1 MGATASVEAPAAEE
15 LKRLFDKH
23 DVTGSGNLER
33 QEAYALIE
41 DLRLR
46 YGMEEELPD
55 SFKDA
60 VFEDFDKDH
69 AGTWSWHDVRVLSGD
84 GWQAMR
90 RRLQRVRVRG
100 GQRHNRAKRQ
110 KEQTLTESA
119 SSAWAK
125 VSGAGAAVAAMKE
138 VEKVKDLEEEIELD
152 FHPMRIEN
160 ISIGQ
165 ESWTFAPQ
173 IDLRVIRGDPRR
185 GRAAPHE
192 VNEAVFKGPFVAQ
205 VVSKVPRGT
214 TQDPTW
220 SDSLHVTFTKAKGLY
235 VHIILSDNRFGVGLG
250 PLTELLLTLGEVLD
264 MLRSPSVRR
273 LQMQPFTV
281 DQTKVIIRPPVVLV
295 AQFGGPR
302 PSFQRFVHVIRAESL
317 PEESFLL
324 EVELLAN
331 NGDGCVLVAQRTD
344 SQSGPDPV
352 YHHSLCLDW
361 DDEGDMAVNCKVM
374 RTSLTS
380 SETFAELREKLPQA
394 ALEPV
399 GRSER
404 LEMRCLDGTG
414 TNAEVSLHFADVMP
428 EMSLNITI
436 SSATGLAPKSEA
448 WTFNPFVEAC
458 VFSRDPRLGSLGRA
472 ARVVFGQT
480 EILSNCHSDPHW
492 EQPIVLKIVPEPG
505 LFLRLSACSE
515 AALGVTRAWDELA
528 EVVMEM
534 PEVMKLAQ
542 GSVERKYTMKRLFE
556 MKRHGDSELFMS
568 FAQVGGNVAAAAFE
582 RTAAAHATR
591 TRDGGVASPRAGRP
605 VQGELMASG
614 SPTSKHTAV
623 QLPIAGGYALP
634 PQPSIQ
640 GTCSFQEVPDVIAQL
655 YGPPQQPRYLQ
666 SAGWPAPPPPPAS
679 AKPSPLPPEELSLA
693 LSAGAKAGAQVKGNV
708 PMSFFSLPGNPHLAV
723 LDTRSGEVSVAESK
737 KYILQ
742 VISEESFQ
750 STPSHS
756 KMERLISYLRKKR
769 RRAKAK
775 LSTFLQDQ
783 GFKRHVNS
791 RRRRWMSYTYP
802 LHVAVAQNNAEIA
815 SLLLDCGA
823 DPDARDSWGRTPRQ
837 LAERASPEVSNIE
850 SGETEIT
857 LTEQPFWMPTSG
869 SALELRAGKAGEKSY
884 TLCAAF
890 QTHGGL
896 HTKCGGLNK
905 SPNIDCRAKWHA
917 AVSLMEELA
926 LQAEIEQARRR
937 RDAALA
943 SLAALDAE
951 ALLLPTRARIRA
963 KPEVPVPLV
972 SAAGLLQRSCLSP
985 QVGRLPCELWP
996 FVFSCIARAAV
1007 PEAVL
1012 GRLRKQL
1019 DATESQGKLVP
1030 LPRAGLDRDFQ
1041 SVLLDLCQILAV
1053 ALRGRRDFTLDLD
1066 EAWGVVQK
1074 KGDYFP
1080 MEARR
1085 ASSQDGF
1092 GCIMDLDLP
1101 PSLSIDNH
1109 ERPTKGSYGFHD
1121 GLHNLLWKGDRTTD
1135 KDDLVQPGIIQLEL
1149 RVGQL
1154 YVFPDWVQTIT
1165 YPFEG
1170 PGQRRWIA
1178 ATVAL
1183 TEKSLG
1189 LKARQRILAKVLRES
1204 AWMASEGEEW
1214 QPRDPPFPSEAL
1226 RSQRRWE
1233 KKRHSLGGSQP
1244 PWPDLWQADD
1254 VSLDWLRGFLAKYRT
1269 VEMVATRSA
1278 GRESSRRTRVIDVL
1292 LDDAKSGEDCLQS
1305 FISRLEHRLQ
1315 AESKAHKERAR
1326 EEPERAR
1333 HPASS
1338 EGDVAAAVA
1347 RAKRRAS
1354 DQKRRQAQVREA
1366 SARAVKEERYGKR
1379 DQRLA
1384 RFEKDMK
1391 AKPSGRTA
1399 EARSRRRDPLDLEES
1414 LDLL

>member
-1 MGATASVEAPAAEE
+1 MKRPAAKSRAGAKTKAVCVASLREAGYANLEE
-15 LKRLFDKH
+15 WLRDEKNLYVGRRGRIFIH
-23 DVTGSGNLER
+23 TTGSKRVFHYSGSKWQNPFVIGGKLTRQQACER
-33 QEAYALIE
+33 FKCALLDGSLKDPE
-41 DLRLR
+41 DGSPLR
-46 YGMEEELPD
+46 
-55 SFKDA
+55 
-60 VFEDFDKDH
+60 
-69 AGTWSWHDVRVLSGD
+69 
-84 GWQAMR
+84 
-90 RRLQRVRVRG
+90 
-100 GQRHNRAKRQ
+100 
-110 KEQTLTESA
+110 
-119 SSAWAK
+119 AK
-125 VSGAGAAVAAMKE
+125 VS
-138 VEKVKDLEEEIELD
+138 EL
-152 FHPMRIEN
+152 
-160 ISIGQ
+160 
-165 ESWTFAPQ
+165 
-173 IDLRVIRGDPRR
+173 R
-185 GRAAPHE
+185 GRRLGCWCLPEPCHAQILAELAEAKRLAAGFLKVVDPLSRS
-192 VNEAVFKGPFVAQ
+192 KG
-205 VVSKVPRGT
+205 
-214 TQDPTW
+214 
-220 SDSLHVTFTKAKGLY
+220 
-235 VHIILSDNRFGVGLG
+235 
-250 PLTELLLTLGEVLD
+250 
-264 MLRSPSVRR
+264 R

-640 GTCSFQEVPDVIAQL
+640 GLQPLAQVLTVHGQEVPDVIAQL

-693 LSAGAKAGAQVKGNV
+693 LFAGAKAGAQVKGNV

-837 LAERASPEVSNIE
+837 LAERASPEVRRS
-850 SGETEIT
+850 
-857 LTEQPFWMPTSG
+857 F
-869 SALELRAGKAGEKSY
+869 
-884 TLCAAF
+884 AA
-890 QTHGGL
+890 H
-896 HTKCGGLNK
+896 
-905 SPNIDCRAKWHA
+905 R
-917 AVSLMEELA
+917 
-926 LQAEIEQARRR
+926 
-937 RDAALA
+937 
-943 SLAALDAE
+943 
-951 ALLLPTRARIRA
+951 
-963 KPEVPVPLV
+963 
-972 SAAGLLQRSCLSP
+972 
-985 QVGRLPCELWP
+985 
-996 FVFSCIARAAV
+996 
-1007 PEAVL
+1007 
-1012 GRLRKQL
+1012 
-1019 DATESQGKLVP
+1019 
-1030 LPRAGLDRDFQ
+1030 
-1041 SVLLDLCQILAV
+1041 
-1053 ALRGRRDFTLDLD
+1053 
-1066 EAWGVVQK
+1066 
-1074 KGDYFP
+1074 
-1080 MEARR
+1080 
-1085 ASSQDGF
+1085 
-1092 GCIMDLDLP
+1092 
-1101 PSLSIDNH
+1101 
-1109 ERPTKGSYGFHD
+1109 
-1121 GLHNLLWKGDRTTD
+1121 
-1135 KDDLVQPGIIQLEL
+1135 
-1149 RVGQL
+1149 
-1154 YVFPDWVQTIT
+1154 
-1165 YPFEG
+1165 
-1170 PGQRRWIA
+1170 QRR
-1178 ATVAL
+1178 
-1183 TEKSLG
+1183 
-1189 LKARQRILAKVLRES
+1189 KVLF
-1204 AWMASEGEEW
+1204 G
-1214 QPRDPPFPSEAL
+1214 L
-1226 RSQRRWE
+1226 
-1233 KKRHSLGGSQP
+1233 
-1244 PWPDLWQADD
+1244 
-1254 VSLDWLRGFLAKYRT
+1254 
-1269 VEMVATRSA
+1269 
-1278 GRESSRRTRVIDVL
+1278 
-1292 LDDAKSGEDCLQS
+1292 
-1305 FISRLEHRLQ
+1305 
-1315 AESKAHKERAR
+1315 
-1326 EEPERAR
+1326 
-1333 HPASS
+1333 
-1338 EGDVAAAVA
+1338 
-1347 RAKRRAS
+1347 
-1354 DQKRRQAQVREA
+1354 
-1366 SARAVKEERYGKR
+1366 
-1379 DQRLA
+1379 
-1384 RFEKDMK
+1384 
-1391 AKPSGRTA
+1391 
-1399 EARSRRRDPLDLEES
+1399 
-1414 LDLL
+1414 